1 MSRPLSDFAPSL
13 REVPV
18 LQRGPGYPETLSVFE
33 VGGPS
38 DSADRRLVVDRAT
51 LEQLL
56 DVARASLTGRVVL
69 HRVGLRV
76 EVLESGGHRWEH
88 VILIGGELRP
98 ESPPIFGAGR

>member
-1 MSRPLSDFAPSL
+1 MTRPLAQFAPTL

-18 LQRGPGYPETLSVFE
+18 LQRGPGYPETVRTFE

-38 DSADRRLVVDRAT
+38 DPADRRLVVDRAT

-56 DVARASLTGRVVL
+56 DVAKASLTGRVVL

-76 EVLESGGHRWEH
+76 EVLDDGSHSWEH
-88 VILIGGELRP
+88 VVILGGELRP
-98 ESPPIFGAGR
+98 EQAPILSVR